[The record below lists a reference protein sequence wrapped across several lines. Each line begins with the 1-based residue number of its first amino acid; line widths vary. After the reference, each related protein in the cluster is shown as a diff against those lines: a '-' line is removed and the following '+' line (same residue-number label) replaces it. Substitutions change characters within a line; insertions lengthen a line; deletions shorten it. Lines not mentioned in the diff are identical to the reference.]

1 MGAKPYPAYKDSG
14 VEWIGSIPEHWE
26 VKAFRTLG
34 QFYGGLTGKAGP
46 DFTDEG
52 PNTQFFIPFTN
63 ILNNTYINWHE
74 LKPVQLDPLE
84 KQNKV
89 VSGDLLFLMSSE
101 DYEFL
106 GWSSVA
112 VNVPRNVYLNSF
124 CKGFHLSANVS
135 PAFINYF
142 NKSIPGRS
150 LIGCVGNGFTRI
162 NLRTS
167 ALASVKIPSPPL
179 EEQQQIASFLDRE
192 TGKIDTLVKQ
202 QQQLISLLKEKRQSL
217 ISHTVTKGLNPNVRM
232 KDSGVEW
239 IGEIPEHWE
248 VKKLKNHIESKADIF
263 IDGDWIE
270 SPYITDSGYRLLQ
283 TGNVGIGRFKEQG
296 HRYISEDTFTQ
307 LKCTEVLPNDVLICR
322 LADPVGRACMAP
334 DLGVRMVTSVDVAIL
349 RLGIINQHR
358 YLTYFFSSGEYLL
371 YMESVCRGGTR
382 DRVSRSFLG
391 SVFLPSPP
399 LEEQK
404 QIAAFLDTET
414 SKIDELVIKANQ
426 SIALLKERRSSL
438 ISAAVTGKIDVRE
451 VA

>member
-14 VEWIGSIPEHWE
+14 VEWIGEIPEHWKVKRISDVSTLINGHPFASEGFSKESGFPLVRIRDLASKDFTTYWNQPFPPSAMIMPDDIVIGMDGDFNCVWWERGEALLNQRLCLLRFVGQVISRFAFYNLAFPLKAINDVTYFTTVKHLSSSQVKSIRIPSPPLEEQKLIASFLDRETGKMDTLVEHQQQLITLLKEKRQSLISHTVTKGLNPNVRMKDSGIEWIGDIPEHWE

-63 ILNNTYINWHE
+63 ILNNTYINWDE

-112 VNVPRNVYLNSF
+112 ENVPRLVYLNSF

-150 LIGCVGNGFTRI
+150 LIGSVGNGFTRI

-179 EEQQQIASFLDRE
+179 EEQKLIA
-192 TGKIDTLVKQ
+192 V
-202 QQQLISLLKEKRQSL
+202 
-217 ISHTVTKGLNPNVRM
+217 
-232 KDSGVEW
+232 
-239 IGEIPEHWE
+239 
-248 VKKLKNHIESKADIF
+248 
-263 IDGDWIE
+263 
-270 SPYITDSGYRLLQ
+270 
-283 TGNVGIGRFKEQG
+283 
-296 HRYISEDTFTQ
+296 
-307 LKCTEVLPNDVLICR
+307 
-322 LADPVGRACMAP
+322 
-334 DLGVRMVTSVDVAIL
+334 
-349 RLGIINQHR
+349 
-358 YLTYFFSSGEYLL
+358 
-371 YMESVCRGGTR
+371 
-382 DRVSRSFLG
+382 
-391 SVFLPSPP
+391 
-399 LEEQK
+399 
-404 QIAAFLDTET
+404 FLDTET
-414 SKIDELVIKANQ
+414 SKIDQLIDKANQ

-451 VA
+451 AA